1 MNIGQLCKYLILNSE
16 LSNTEILEIVKDK
29 FPEAKTS
36 PACIAWY
43 KSDLRKS
50 GMLGPRQSKNHIE
63 LSVEELEALCSK

>member
-1 MNIGQLCKYLILNSE
+1 MNIGQLCKYFILNSE

-50 GMLGPRQSKNHIE
+50 GLLGPRQSKNNVVLTEEE
-63 LSVEELEALCSK
+63 LSELCNK

>member
-16 LSNTEILEIVKDK
+16 KSNAEILEIVKAK

-43 KSDLRKS
+43 KSDLRKA
-50 GMLGPRQSKNHIE
+50 GMLGPRQSKNNVVLTEDE
-63 LSVEELEALCSK
+63 LDELCK